1 MNYVT
6 YGNGYSAYNST
17 PSMAGNGIWIL
28 VSLIVA
34 ICGGI
39 AIYFTFLSPKNKDKY
54 TGNLKALY
62 DFLSFKTMTIES
74 ILKICYLVVAIFIT
88 LSSLATISSS
98 FLGFLLYLILGNV
111 FARLMFEG
119 SLLIIMIYRR
129 LNDIHEDI
137 RVKNH
142 KDENKAKEK

>member
-6 YGNGYSAYNST
+6 YRNGYSVYNST

-54 TGNLKALY
+54 TGNLKVLY

-88 LSSLATISSS
+88 LSSL
-98 FLGFLLYLILGNV
+98 
-111 FARLMFEG
+111 
-119 SLLIIMIYRR
+119 
-129 LNDIHEDI
+129 
-137 RVKNH
+137 
-142 KDENKAKEK
+142 